1 MTYNTLT
8 DKLHLLITCKKLN
21 SYYLEVVEQIHGG
34 HGPPREEVLGH
45 PFRVGPGLGVKAVR
59 EVSVTQDL

>member
-1 MTYNTLT
+1 MNFLLAALT
-8 DKLHLLITCKKLN
+8 VLRTCKKSN
-21 SYYLEVVEQIHGG
+21 SYYLEVVEQIHRG

-45 PFRVGPGLGVKAVR
+45 PFRVRPRLGVKAVR